1 MSRNKPWWQNAV
13 IYEIYLKSF
22 RDSDGDGI
30 GDLGGVLEKLPY
42 LKKLG
47 VDAIW
52 LSPFYPGP
60 GMDNGYDISD
70 YGQIDPVY
78 GNLELFEHLIRQ
90 AHAQGIRVILD
101 MVVNHSS
108 SEHPWFLESRAD
120 KDSPKRDWY
129 IWRDEKN
136 NWGSQFGGSAWNY
149 DAASGQY
156 YLGLFSPYQPDLN
169 WKNPALREEI
179 HQMMR
184 CWAQRGVD
192 GFRLDVISLIAKP
205 ERFEDGPLNESGYA
219 DWHPAVA
226 NNPGAHDYIQEL
238 NQEVF
243 SPYGLMT
250 VGEASGVTLEEAI
263 KYSAPERR
271 ELDMVFQFE
280 HVGLDGSE
288 EYKWNRRSIPLPELK
303 KTLSKWQLALE
314 GKAWN
319 ALFWCNHDQPRIV
332 SRLGATDAYRERSAK
347 MLATCLHFMKGTPY
361 IFQGEELGMTN
372 FSFASPGQLRDI
384 ESIQAY
390 KKLVNEECY
399 PSAEILETLSMKSRD
414 NARTPMQWNGTS
426 NAGFTDGH
434 PWLDVNPNYTHIN
447 AAEQIGREDSVFHY
461 YRELIRLRH
470 ENDCIVHG
478 RYVPIE
484 DNNAAVFAYRRVSK
498 TEELLVLCNFTK
510 EAQPYPL
517 PDTAGGVPLIG
528 NVPESNYRHSG
539 ILAPWEAIVLKI

>member
-1 MSRNKPWWQNAV
+1 M
-13 IYEIYLKSF
+13 
-22 RDSDGDGI
+22 
-30 GDLGGVLEKLPY
+30 
-42 LKKLG
+42 
-47 VDAIW
+47 
-52 LSPFYPGP
+52 
-60 GMDNGYDISD
+60 
-70 YGQIDPVY
+70 
-78 GNLELFEHLIRQ
+78 
-90 AHAQGIRVILD
+90 
-101 MVVNHSS
+101 
-108 SEHPWFLESRAD
+108 
-120 KDSPKRDWY
+120 
-129 IWRDEKN
+129 
-136 NWGSQFGGSAWNY
+136 
-149 DAASGQY
+149 
-156 YLGLFSPYQPDLN
+156 
-169 WKNPALREEI
+169 
-179 HQMMR
+179 
-184 CWAQRGVD
+184 
-192 GFRLDVISLIAKP
+192 
-205 ERFEDGPLNESGYA
+205 
-219 DWHPAVA
+219 
-226 NNPGAHDYIQEL
+226 
-238 NQEVF
+238 
-243 SPYGLMT
+243 
-250 VGEASGVTLEEAI
+250 EEAI

-390 KKLVNEECY
+390 KKLVNEERY
-399 PSAEILETLSMKSRD
+399 PSAEILEILSMKSRD
-414 NARTPMQWNGTS
+414 NARTPMQWNSTS